1 MKRVLFAA
9 AALGLVSA
17 SPPEGDH
24 RIETRAGYPPCSAT
38 VTDECIQL
46 YERGVRAPENLARN
60 RGREA
65 HAAADHRPQ
74 PAAGGARH
82 YPPCTATRKDECR
95 QQRALARRLAR
106 RVRMAGE
113 RG

>member
-1 MKRVLFAA
+1 MKRLLFAA
-9 AALGLVSA
+9 VAGLALVSA

-24 RIETRAGYPPCSAT
+24 RIEARGYPPCSAT

-46 YERGVRAPENLARN
+46 HERGIRVPANLARN
-60 RGREA
+60 RGPTSDQTTVVIADGRRPA
-65 HAAADHRPQ
+65 H
-74 PAAGGARH
+74 AGGARH

-95 QQRALARRLAR
+95 QQRRLAR

>member
-1 MKRVLFAA
+1 MKRLLFAA
-9 AALGLVSA
+9 VAAIGLVSA

-24 RIETRAGYPPCSAT
+24 AREARGGYPPCSAR

-46 YERGVRAPENLARN
+46 HERGVATRDNLARN
-60 RGREA
+60 RGPRGHVA
-65 HAAADHRPQ
+65 HAGRDAPA
-74 PAAGGARH
+74 AAGG
-82 YPPCTATRKDECR
+82 YPPCSSTVKDECR
-95 QQRALARRLAR
+95 QRRVLAR

>member
-9 AALGLVSA
+9 VAGLGLVSA

-24 RIETRAGYPPCSAT
+24 RIEARAGYPPCSAT

-46 YERGVRAPENLARN
+46 YERGVRAPANLARN
-60 RGREA
+60 HRREA
-65 HAAADHRPQ
+65 RPTQAAH
-74 PAAGGARH
+74 AGGGRH

-95 QQRALARRLAR
+95 QQRALARR
-106 RVRMAGE
+106 VRMAGE